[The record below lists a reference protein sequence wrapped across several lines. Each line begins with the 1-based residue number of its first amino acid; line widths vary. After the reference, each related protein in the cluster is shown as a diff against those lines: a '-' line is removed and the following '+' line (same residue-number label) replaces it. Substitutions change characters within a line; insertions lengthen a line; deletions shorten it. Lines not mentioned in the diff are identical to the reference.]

1 MFAQTSASRSCPKY
15 DPVSEYK
22 KQTNNAMQQNEA
34 MKKSIYTVSW
44 IHIVICR
51 IFCHFLIL
59 KNVFKYL

>member
-22 KQTNNAMQQNEA
+22 KKKKYNAMQQNEA

-44 IHIVICR
+44 IHIVICS
-51 IFCHFLIL
+51 
-59 KNVFKYL
+59 VF